1 MVDLYAVGSC
11 QHKLLN
17 NGDPQTLLRGI
28 CKSCVVDKYAADEER
43 FGIDSD
49 DEALRCNI
57 CGRDAEFIVQLEL
70 IKERSNYNIIESLN
84 QMPFYLCKSHEF
96 LYKRMRSN
104 IELKDYFPE
113 TIKENQ

>member
-1 MVDLYAVGSC
+1 MPSKLSC
-11 QHKLLN
+11 MTELREN
-17 NGDPQTLLRGI
+17 CNPQTLLRGI
-28 CKSCVVDKYAADEER
+28 CKSCVVDNNATDEER
-43 FGIDSD
+43 FGISLD

-57 CGRDAEFIVQLEL
+57 CGRDADFIVQLEL

-104 IELKDYFPE
+104 IELQDYFPE